1 MAQPDLIITPFADS
15 AVPGTIDPIPENQ
28 DPALPQR
35 ASWLLGF
42 PGVTMT
48 PLAAGGIPPRGQDF
62 NGVLNALSQ
71 HIVWLGRGGQYVWD
85 SAIAAADGYPLGA
98 LLQKVG
104 IDGFWLNTVEG
115 NISDPDAGG
124 AGWVDANS
132 ATLPYANDTG
142 AANAYVAT
150 YAPAISALTTG
161 QVVRFKASNANTGA
175 STFNPNGLGAKPIV
189 SISGAAIA
197 AGAIAAN
204 GHVWL
209 QYDAAIGGGS
219 WVSLLSAT
227 SVDTMNSAIATVAA
241 AATINL
247 TTGAPS
253 TSQIAISGSGVSI
266 NGFTVAANRFFV
278 VKMSGANTLVNS
290 ATLVTQ
296 TGGDIVTAAGDSFLA
311 RATASNTVEIL
322 CYVRANS
329 SKSRC
334 TAWVNFNGT
343 GTPAIRDSFNVSSI
357 TDNGTGDYTA
367 VFSSNM
373 DNTNYNHHATFT
385 EGTATAYAPTV
396 LRANVLV
403 GSIRVSQVGSNNGS
417 PVSTDWANCN
427 ITIHGGKA

>member
-15 AVPGTIDPIPENQ
+15 AVPGTIDPIPESQ

-85 SAIAAADGYPLGA
+85 AEIAAADGYPLGA
-98 LLQKVG
+98 LLQKIG

-115 NISDPDAGG
+115 NATNPDAGG

-150 YAPAISALTTG
+150 YTPAISSLTTG
-161 QVVRFKASNANTGA
+161 QVVRFKSSNANTGA

-189 SISGAAIA
+189 SISGAPLA
-197 AGAIAAN
+197 AGAISAN

-209 QYDAAIGGGS
+209 QYDSAIGGGS
-219 WVSLLSAT
+219 WVSLLSSSA
-227 SVDTMNSAIATVAA
+227 SDSLNSAVATVAA

-247 TTGAPS
+247 TAGAPS
-253 TSQIAISGSGVSI
+253 TSQISISGTGVSI

-278 VKMSGANTLVNS
+278 VKMLAAGNTLVNS
-290 ATLVTQ
+290 ASLVTGRGANIQ
-296 TGGDIVTAAGDSFLA
+296 AGAGDSFLMRSTSA
-311 RATASNTVEIL
+311 NTVEIVGYTSTQF
-322 CYVRANS
+322 YVASFGATSYRVSPKWLDGGTIEAWGSGITAANGRAIVTLPLAMADLNYDVQVTAKSNAVGTAMANEANS
-329 SKSRC
+329 PAR
-334 TAWVNFNGT
+334 TTTTFEVYTLGAGG
-343 GTPAIRDSFNVSSI
+343 GTPASSPFQWHVI
-357 TDNGTGDYTA
+357 
-367 VFSSNM
+367 
-373 DNTNYNHHATFT
+373 
-385 EGTATAYAPTV
+385 
-396 LRANVLV
+396 
-403 GSIRVSQVGSNNGS
+403 
-417 PVSTDWANCN
+417 
-427 ITIHGGKA
+427 GKAP